1 MIKREKENKK
11 NADNINKRRYHSPAS
26 INNSTNE
33 IVINKYKDIRCVTE
47 EDVFSKINEIIM
59 SSQAKSSHLINNDR
73 SISFSAYVK
82 KKQGDKI
89 PAKSIQNHSRMKIK
103 TEPHEAKEYLGDNS
117 LNSNPIKHNGNYA

>member
-26 INNSTNE
+26 VNNSTNE
-33 IVINKYKDIRCVTE
+33 IVINKNKYKDIRCVTE

-59 SSQAKSSHLINNDR
+59 SSQSKSSHLINNDR

-82 KKQGDKI
+82 KKQGEKI
-89 PAKSIQNHSRMKIK
+89 PAKPISNHSRMKIK
-103 TEPHEAKEYLGDNS
+103 TEPQ
-117 LNSNPIKHNGNYA
+117 

>member
-11 NADNINKRRYHSPAS
+11 NADNINKRRYHSPVS

-33 IVINKYKDIRCVTE
+33 IVLNKYKEIRCVTE

-59 SSQAKSSHLINNDR
+59 SSQSKSLHSINNDR

-82 KKQGDKI
+82 KKEGDKI
-89 PAKSIQNHSRMKIK
+89 PAKQIHNLSRMKIK
-103 TEPHEAKEYLGDNS
+103 TEPQ
-117 LNSNPIKHNGNYA
+117 

>member
-59 SSQAKSSHLINNDR
+59 SSQSKSSHLINNDR

-82 KKQGDKI
+82 KKQGEKM
-89 PAKSIQNHSRMKIK
+89 PAKPISNHSRMKVK
-103 TEPHEAKEYLGDNS
+103 TEPQ
-117 LNSNPIKHNGNYA
+117 